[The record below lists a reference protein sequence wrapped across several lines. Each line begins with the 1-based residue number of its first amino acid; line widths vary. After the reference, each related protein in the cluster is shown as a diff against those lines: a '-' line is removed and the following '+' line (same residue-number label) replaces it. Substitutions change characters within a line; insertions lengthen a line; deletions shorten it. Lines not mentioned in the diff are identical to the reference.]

1 MMMDR
6 SLYVHCLGGRR
17 RCHPSY
23 MALIEKWKDEDQGK
37 VK

>member
-6 SLYVHCLGGRR
+6 SLYVHCLGGR

>member
-6 SLYVHCLGGRR
+6 SLYVHFLGGRR
-17 RCHPSY
+17 KCHSY